1 MAPVLRR
8 FSSGGLVAKLG
19 RLRRRADFVR
29 VRSTRDRLSLKS
41 MLAFRRAAATPE
53 SRLGIS
59 VTTRTGN
66 AVRRNRIRRRLR
78 AAFTAGLDAA
88 PAPLDIVAI
97 GRPAAAELPFSVLL
111 RHCRRVL
118 EAPLRSP
125 SSN

>member
-1 MAPVLRR
+1 
-8 FSSGGLVAKLG
+8 
-19 RLRRRADFVR
+19 
-29 VRSTRDRLSLKS
+29 
-41 MLAFRRAAATPE
+41 MLAFRCPADSPE

-78 AAFTAGLDAA
+78 AAFNAGLDSA
-88 PAPLDIVAI
+88 PAPLDIVAV
-97 GRPAAAELPFSVLL
+97 GRPAAAELPFSDLI

-118 EAPLRSP
+118 EAPLRSR

>member
-1 MAPVLRR
+1 
-8 FSSGGLVAKLG
+8 
-19 RLRRRADFVR
+19 
-29 VRSTRDRLSLKS
+29 
-41 MLAFRRAAATPE
+41 MLAFRSPGATAE

-78 AAFTAGLDAA
+78 AAFNAGIHAA
-88 PAPLDIVAI
+88 PAPVDIVAI

-118 EAPLRSP
+118 EAPLRSQ